1 LRRTLTRDPLICNI
15 CKAGIHKFAFYRI
28 PAFIIYIFTQRSTTI
43 MKILCADN
51 SSRTG
56 NRGSFFLR
64 VALFLVLLFSSL
76 YARDLLPDKQH
87 SAVSRIIAGLFTH
100 HHYNHKAID
109 DSASA
114 ALLNFYLDDLDPYR
128 SIFLESDVKFFAK
141 YRHQLDDYLTR
152 GDLAPAFEI
161 YNLFDKRFEERFA
174 HIQKTIAQG
183 FDFTTNEFYEIEI
196 ENMPWAKTPAELNER
211 WRKRLKNEALN
222 LKLNGKSDE
231 ESVPNLTKRYANFQK
246 RIAQN
251 TAEDVFQAY
260 MNALSQVFDPHTNY
274 LSPIASQNF
283 GIDMSLSLEGIG
295 AQLTTEADYY
305 TAVARIIP
313 GGPADM
319 SKQLWANDK
328 IVAVGQGENGE
339 MVDVVGMRLDDVVQ
353 LIRGQ
358 KGTIVRLDVL
368 PKSSPAGTVPKRIS
382 LVRDKIIL
390 KEGEARSDTLTLMHE
405 GRKFTLGVVV
415 IPTFYSD
422 LAAQNRGEQEYK
434 STTRDVRR
442 LIRELKG
449 AKVDGLVI
457 DLRGDSGGSLQE
469 AIELTGLFIDKGP
482 VVQVRNSDGSVKVMP
497 DPDPA
502 IEYDGPLAVLV
513 NRRSASASEIFAA
526 AIQDYGRGA
535 VIGSQ
540 TFGKGTVQNLIDLD
554 RLMPGSDA
562 RLGQLKLTVAKFYRI
577 AGGTTQHRGVIP
589 DLAFP
594 SIWDEQ
600 EIGESAEINALPW
613 DEIQAANY
621 SSKGRLAQYLPL
633 LRDKSKKRTAL
644 NLEFRFLTEDIG
656 RFKKESAR
664 TQISLNEAT
673 RRQERE
679 QLEEQRFVREN
690 ERRVARGLKPLKK
703 GEKTPENQNQPD
715 FVLDESTRILSDLI
729 NLSSAGQ
736 KMLAQ

>member
-1 LRRTLTRDPLICNI
+1 MNI
-15 CKAGIHKFAFYRI
+15 SR
-28 PAFIIYIFTQRSTTI
+28 
-43 MKILCADN
+43 ADN
-51 SSRTG
+51 PTRTRNFSR
-56 NRGSFFLR
+56 FLSH
-64 VALFLVLLFSSL
+64 VAPFCLMAFSTL
-76 YARDLLPDKQH
+76 PARDLQPDKQH
-87 SAVSRIIAGLFTH
+87 PAVSRFIAGLFTH

-128 SIFLESDVKFFAK
+128 SIFLEADVSAFMK
-141 YRHQLDDYLTR
+141 YRYQLDDCLNR

-161 YNLFDKRFEERFA
+161 YNLFTKRFEER
-174 HIQKTIAQG
+174 INYVQKTIAQG
-183 FDFTTNEFYEIEI
+183 FDFTSNEFYEIEK
-196 ENMPWAKTPAELNER
+196 ENMPWAKTTVDLDER
-211 WRKRLKNEALN
+211 WRKRLKNEAIN
-222 LKLNGKSDE
+222 LKLNGKSSE
-231 ESVPNLTKRYANFQK
+231 ETAPSLTKRYANYQK
-246 RIAQN
+246 RISQN

-313 GGPADM
+313 GGPADL

-328 IVAVGQGENGE
+328 IVAVGQGESGE

-358 KGTIVRLDVL
+358 KGTTVRLDVL
-368 PKSSPAGTVPKRIS
+368 PTGSAAGVIPKRLS

-390 KEGEARSDTLTLMHE
+390 KEGEARSDTLTFMHE

-422 LAAQNRGEQEYK
+422 LAAQNRGEQDYK

-449 AKVDGLVI
+449 ANVDGLII

-469 AIELTGLFIDKGP
+469 AVELTGLFIDRGP
-482 VVQVRNSDGSVKVMP
+482 VVQVRNSDGSIKIMP

-502 IEYDGPLAVLV
+502 IEYEGPLAVLV

-526 AIQDYGRGA
+526 AIQDYGRG
-535 VIGSQ
+535 VIIGSQ
-540 TFGKGTVQNLIDLD
+540 SFGKGTVQNLIDLD
-554 RLMPGSDA
+554 RLLPNSEA
-562 RLGQLKLTVAKFYRI
+562 QLGQFKLTVAKFYRI

-589 DLAFP
+589 DLTFP

-600 EIGESAEINALPW
+600 EIGESTEINALPW

-621 SSKGRLAQYLPL
+621 RPRGRMTQYLPT
-633 LRDKSKKRTAL
+633 LRDKSKKRAAL
-644 NLEFRFLTEDIG
+644 NLEFRFLTEDIA
-656 RFKKESAR
+656 RFKKETER
-664 TQISLNEAT
+664 TQISLTET
-673 RRQERE
+673 VRRQERD
-679 QLEEQRFVREN
+679 QQEEQRFVREN

-703 GEKTPENQNQPD
+703 GEKVPENQKQPD
-715 FVLDESTRILSDLI
+715 FVLDESTRILGDLI
-729 NLSSAGQ
+729 NMSSGDQ